1 MRNAS
6 LPVAL
11 IVVGVAWLLWYY
23 RLFPDIDWI
32 IALGLAGGGLAIL
45 VLDGI
50 SKSSVVSGPFM
61 IAAGIAW
68 LVHDRLRTSWLV
80 LLPTLLIVLG
90 ALMLLARLPQIPERS
105 ARRAAQ
111 KSS

>member
-32 IALGLAGGGLAIL
+32 IALGLAGAGLAIL

-50 SKSSVVSGPFM
+50 SKSSVVSGPFL

-68 LVHDRLRTSWLV
+68 LLHDRFRASWFV
-80 LLPTLLIVLG
+80 LLPSLLIVLG
-90 ALMLLARLPQIPERS
+90 VLMLVARLPQIPERS
-105 ARRAAQ
+105 ARRALE
-111 KSS
+111 KSP

>member
-11 IVVGVAWLLWYY
+11 IAVGIAWLLWHF

-32 IALGLAGGGLAIL
+32 IALGLAGGGIAIL
-45 VLDGI
+45 VIDGFT
-50 SKSSVVSGPFM
+50 KTSVVAGPFL

-68 LVHDRLRTSWLV
+68 LVHDRFRVSLMVVIPS
-80 LLPTLLIVLG
+80 LLIVLG
-90 ALMLLARLPQIPERS
+90 VLMLVARLPRIPERS
-105 ARRAAQ
+105 GRG
-111 KSS
+111 